1 MSSRRVLL
9 VAKLFV
15 CLPLTFVMWAQ
26 AGPAT
31 PALVRSAQ
39 SAGIADSLNGQ
50 GESDSKK
57 GASGTVVAASD
68 AVITIHRPCDDSSKQ
83 SAGDTNPC
91 TTIVSKEA
99 FERLIDSMNVLG
111 KALGPE
117 TRRELAEVYAQYLAF
132 EAPATRA
139 GLENTA
145 RFTEVMRW
153 WRLRTLAGLY
163 SGSLKEQFK
172 NPSAEE
178 VHTYYVER
186 LSSFQRITG
195 ARILVPRTPG
205 PSEDAKRSDAK
216 ALEVANNARDR
227 VAKGENPDLVQKDA
241 YSALNLS
248 SPPATNLGAHSRSNF
263 PIGETDELFSLES
276 GQVSKVETE
285 GASYVIYK
293 VVSKET
299 LPEESVKDEI
309 AGTIAQNKY
318 DDAIRSITE
327 TAKPEFNPAYF
338 GPPKPTPPVTAHP

>member
-1 MSSRRVLL
+1 VNRCRVLL
-9 VAKLFV
+9 IARLFV

-26 AGPAT
+26 VGPAT

-39 SAGIADSLNGQ
+39 SADTADSLNSQ
-50 GESDSKK
+50 GKFDSKN
-57 GASGTVVAASD
+57 GASGTVVSASD
-68 AVITIHRPCDDSSKQ
+68 AVITIHKPCDDSSKQ
-83 SAGDTNPC
+83 SAGGTNPC

-99 FERLIDSMNVLG
+99 FEHLIDSMNVMG
-111 KALGPE
+111 KDLTPE
-117 TRRELAEVYAQYLAF
+117 ARRELAEVYAQYLAF
-132 EAPATRA
+132 ETPATKA

-178 VHTYYVER
+178 VHTYYREH
-186 LSSFQRITG
+186 LSSFQRITV

-205 PSEDAKRSDAK
+205 SSDEAKRADEK
-216 ALEVANNARDR
+216 ALEVANNARER
-227 VAKGENPDLVQKDA
+227 VAKGEDPDLVQKDT
-241 YSALNLS
+241 YSALNLT

-263 PIGETDELFSLES
+263 PIAETDELFSLGR

-309 AGTIAQNKY
+309 MHTIAQNKY
-318 DDAIRSITE
+318 DEAIRSITE

-338 GPPKPTPPVTAHP
+338 GSDKQTAAAPTHP